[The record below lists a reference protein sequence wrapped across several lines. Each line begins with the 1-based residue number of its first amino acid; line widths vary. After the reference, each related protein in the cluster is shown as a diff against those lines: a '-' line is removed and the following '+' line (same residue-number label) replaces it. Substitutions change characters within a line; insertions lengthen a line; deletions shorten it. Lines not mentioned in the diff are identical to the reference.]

1 MGECETYLA
10 ASPDTP
16 YAMQDLHALS
26 HWASEKERAV
36 PELVQLWCHLTDL
49 QLLAYQG
56 FVPSVIIIIEHL
68 DPGSENEYQRP
79 GQGPTCTFLAIDL
92 NPHCPLP
99 CFLN

>member
-26 HWASEKERAV
+26 HWAPEKERAV

-49 QLLAYQG
+49 QLFAYQG
-56 FVPSVIIIIEHL
+56 FVPSVIIIIEPLAL
-68 DPGSENEYQRP
+68 DPGPENEYIKDP
-79 GQGPTCTFLAIDL
+79 VKGLLTDS
-92 NPHCPLP
+92 
-99 CFLN
+99 